1 MPAGFVSPSRGTLK
15 QPTGNTF
22 HLDLRTILMEMGP
35 PETLA
40 SQSYKHSNLSYL
52 MCGQHIL
59 SIPSKHLY
67 PVLDSNSHS
76 FLRSLTS
83 TTVTRVRLLYT
94 RGGNIGTEVE
104 LGVTWEG
111 WELDGAQ
118 RHLKGLSLRH
128 LPPTHIYKIWTA
140 LLSHSKGVL

>member
-1 MPAGFVSPSRGTLK
+1 
-15 QPTGNTF
+15 
-22 HLDLRTILMEMGP
+22 MEMGP

-111 WELDGAQ
+111 LGARWSSKAPEGSVPETSAPNPYLQ
-118 RHLKGLSLRH
+118 NM
-128 LPPTHIYKIWTA
+128 TA